1 MTGPHLILEG
11 IAGHVVLARAFAA
24 SALHVLEVDQDAI
37 ESVRLAVSEL
47 VTALVADGA
56 DHVRLAAGPS
66 DLGTILTVGGPD
78 GLPELTGSARVVVEH
93 MLGSPLQHIDGTWVI
108 PLSAGVE

>member
-24 SALHVLEVDQDAI
+24 SSLHVLEVDHEDI

-56 DHVRLAAGPS
+56 DHIELAIGPS

-78 GLPELTGSARVVVEH
+78 GLPELAGQALAIVEH
-93 MLGSPLQHIDGTWVI
+93 VLGSPLQHLDGTWVI